1 MEKGKRLLKAAW
13 VSEKRLFL
21 IVMGQS
27 LFDALIP
34 MVDIVGIGA
43 VIDALVTGHD
53 RKRVSA
59 VILYYVLVH
68 TGISLVRELL
78 TWLRNR
84 EARKST
90 NAVQYRYARQS
101 LEVDFPYI
109 QTGDFLSLKRRSMH
123 IMPSMYIN
131 TLGNLMSYLVKYIGI
146 FSVFATINPLLILC
160 ILLLSV
166 PVVAMSFRQKKAE
179 SQYRQDVAKEEQK
192 SDYLYKVMTEYPY
205 AKDIRIYDGAELM
218 SQKYSKNAESQIGK
232 LGRLG
237 MGRAR
242 RQSVSYLFYAMQFL
256 CMLVVFSRMVYQ
268 KEISIAEYTIL
279 LSATTLFASI
289 IAGFFD
295 NVAYLK
301 ETCGYIDIMDE
312 YDSFIA
318 DNSRVYRSADIGRS
332 CGAGAPAIEFEHVSF
347 RYPGS
352 GKMAL
357 EDVSFQIAPGEKVSF
372 VGSNGAGK
380 TTIVKLLLRMYEPT
394 SGTIKVGGTD
404 IRELSSKE
412 YYEHIGIVLQDFFL
426 YAYSVRENLCFH
438 RETDRRALEEAM
450 EQAGILER
458 VGRLPRGL
466 DTSLYRNLDPEG
478 VELSG
483 GEGQKLAMAR
493 ALCRDR
499 GMMILDEPTSS
510 LDPLSEYDLFS
521 RMRRISEDNTTIMV
535 SHRLSSTRYSDRILV
550 FEDGRLIQSG
560 SHRELMDREGTY
572 RDMYETQAKYYTGG
586 DGLYEG

>member
-131 TLGNLMSYLVKYIGI
+131 TLGNLMSYLVKYIDI

-318 DNSRVYRSADIGRS
+318 DNSRVYRSADIGRN
-332 CGAGAPAIEFEHVSF
+332 CGAGAAAIEFEHVSF

-394 SGTIKVGGTD
+394 SGTIKVDGTD

>member
-34 MVDIVGIGA
+34 MVNIVGIGA

-279 LSATTLFASI
+279 LSA
-289 IAGFFD
+289 IA
-295 NVAYLK
+295 
-301 ETCGYIDIMDE
+301 
-312 YDSFIA
+312 
-318 DNSRVYRSADIGRS
+318 
-332 CGAGAPAIEFEHVSF
+332 
-347 RYPGS
+347 
-352 GKMAL
+352 
-357 EDVSFQIAPGEKVSF
+357 
-372 VGSNGAGK
+372 
-380 TTIVKLLLRMYEPT
+380 
-394 SGTIKVGGTD
+394 
-404 IRELSSKE
+404 
-412 YYEHIGIVLQDFFL
+412 
-426 YAYSVRENLCFH
+426 
-438 RETDRRALEEAM
+438 
-450 EQAGILER
+450 
-458 VGRLPRGL
+458 
-466 DTSLYRNLDPEG
+466 
-478 VELSG
+478 
-483 GEGQKLAMAR
+483 
-493 ALCRDR
+493 
-499 GMMILDEPTSS
+499 
-510 LDPLSEYDLFS
+510 
-521 RMRRISEDNTTIMV
+521 
-535 SHRLSSTRYSDRILV
+535 ILV
-550 FEDGRLIQSG
+550 FYRGLRRYS
-560 SHRELMDREGTY
+560 SSNLMEVR
-572 RDMYETQAKYYTGG
+572 Q
-586 DGLYEG
+586 